1 MEIERRW
8 VAGRKYE
15 RESDGRALRF
25 KVSKL
30 EADWLKEGRQEGDWT
45 TPMMSALN
53 LTVWQGRSDVKN

>member
-15 RESDGRALRF
+15 RENDGRALRF
-25 KVSKL
+25 KVSKVK
-30 EADWLKEGRQEGDWT
+30 ADWLKEGGQEGDWT
-45 TPMMSALN
+45 KAIMTALS